1 MKSAFFSLIY
11 LVFVLFACQ
20 SESEETVSYADISPS
35 STKNSTVKKDT
46 SSAVLNEKPTKSL
59 FLQLTDS
66 LFPDATWKVLD
77 TLLFPDR
84 FGANKSEKWVVM
96 TTNDSLT
103 FMQFQ
108 FSDSI
113 RTKNAFFNWIDCFG
127 TNCTSFKIGGNVK
140 IKNRNALLLVG
151 NKQLVLIE
159 SARKID
165 EKGIVVSLERDTTKQ
180 NWSYLVS
187 MPRKGK
193 SNWKKVKQGNF
204 TKL

>member
-1 MKSAFFSLIY
+1 
-11 LVFVLFACQ
+11 
-20 SESEETVSYADISPS
+20 
-35 STKNSTVKKDT
+35 
-46 SSAVLNEKPTKSL
+46 
-59 FLQLTDS
+59 
-66 LFPDATWKVLD
+66 
-77 TLLFPDR
+77 
-84 FGANKSEKWVVM
+84 
-96 TTNDSLT
+96 
-103 FMQFQ
+103 MQFQ

-165 EKGIVVSLERDTTKQ
+165 EQGIVVSLERDTTKQ